1 MLENMKRISKP
12 EKYRLRNSL
21 YVKIS
26 MEENMI
32 TNAVME
38 NIITRRTIRR
48 FLDRQI
54 REEELQTV
62 LDAGLY
68 APSAGGRQGVLFVVS
83 QDKETN
89 KKLGKIKRSN
99 SNVKMSTDTAYIS
112 KEQPSIAD
120 DPDITN
126 AFYDAPTVI
135 TLFVPKN
142 FLYAPYDASAAAENM
157 LLAAHSIGLGGCY
170 IGSAWESFAD
180 PFGQEV
186 LRKWNIRT
194 DYYAALHVLLGY
206 PKDERAPKGKAR
218 NDGRIIR
225 VG

>member
-1 MLENMKRISKP
+1 M
-12 EKYRLRNSL
+12 
-21 YVKIS
+21 
-26 MEENMI
+26 
-32 TNAVME
+32 TNAVLE
-38 NIITRRTIRR
+38 NIMTRRTIRR
-48 FLDRQI
+48 FLDKQI
-54 REEELQTV
+54 QEEELQAV

-83 QDKETN
+83 QNKETN
-89 KKLGKIKRSN
+89 EKLGKIKRSN
-99 SNVKMSTDTAYIS
+99 STVKMSTDTVYIS

-120 DPDITN
+120 DPNIIN

-135 TLFVPKN
+135 TLCVPKN

-180 PFGQEV
+180 PYGQEV
-186 LRKWNIRT
+186 LKEWKIRT
-194 DYYAALHVLLGY
+194 DYFAALHVLLGY
-206 PKDERAPKGKAR
+206 SRDEQAPKGKAR
-218 NDGRIIR
+218 RDGRIIR

>member
-1 MLENMKRISKP
+1 MTNEVLETIR
-12 EKYRLRNSL
+12 
-21 YVKIS
+21 
-26 MEENMI
+26 
-32 TNAVME
+32 
-38 NIITRRTIRR
+38 TRRTIRR
-48 FLDRQI
+48 FLNKQI
-54 REEELQTV
+54 CEEELQAV
-62 LDAGLY
+62 LAAGLY

-83 QDKETN
+83 QEKESN
-89 KKLGKIKRSN
+89 EKLGKIKRSN
-99 SNVKMSTDTAYIS
+99 SHVKMSTDTAYIS

-120 DPDITN
+120 DANIAN

-135 TLFVPKN
+135 TLFVPRN

-186 LRKWNIRT
+186 LEKWNIRT

-206 PKDERAPKGKAR
+206 PKEKQAPKGKAR
-218 NDGRIIR
+218 KDGRIIR